1 MKKAWIVMFMLI
13 FAFQI
18 QAIEVSASRAKT
30 DPIKLATLNSLRQGG
45 YILYVRHG
53 EANRGEDQPQII
65 YGNCDTQRNLSE
77 EGRKQAV
84 LYGEALRR
92 LIIPV
97 HYPVTASP
105 FCRTNE
111 TAELAFGKQNVLID
125 PFWYKVYQLSGSVT
139 PTEQV
144 KTLTE
149 LTSELEKIP
158 ISGTNTVIIAHS
170 FPKGV
175 GLAEIPYL
183 GTVVVRPKGPR
194 NGFDIVDRFSFD
206 ELIRSP

>member
-1 MKKAWIVMFMLI
+1 MKKIWIVIIMLF
-13 FAFQI
+13 FAFQL
-18 QAIEVSASRAKT
+18 QALEVSASTAKS
-30 DPIKLATLNSLRQGG
+30 DPINSATLNSLRQGG

-65 YGNCDTQRNLSE
+65 YGNCATQKNLSE
-77 EGRKQAV
+77 EGRKQST
-84 LYGEALRR
+84 LYGEAIRR

-105 FCRTNE
+105 FCRTRE
-111 TAELAFGKQNVLID
+111 TAELAFGQQNVQID
-125 PFWYKVYQLSGSVT
+125 PFWFKVYQLSGNVT

-144 KTLTE
+144 NTLTE

-158 ISGTNTVIIAHS
+158 VSGTNTVIIAHS

-175 GLAEIPYL
+175 GLGEIPYL
-183 GTVVVRPKGPR
+183 GTVVVRPKGPG
-194 NGFDIVDRFSFD
+194 NGYDIIDRFSFD
-206 ELIRSP
+206 ELIGTH